1 MILRVA
7 PAVIYLSIVAS
18 DEYTYRLCTKWHGID
33 VRSHRPSGR
42 GPKFCKSC
50 QLLEIW
56 KCVLSHLYRNIHVA
70 DASIGVC
77 NFFLLGVDLY
87 LEDGYA
93 YCALAVSGLELAH
106 ISLQTH
112 FAP

>member
-1 MILRVA
+1 M
-7 PAVIYLSIVAS
+7 
-18 DEYTYRLCTKWHGID
+18 
-33 VRSHRPSGR
+33 
-42 GPKFCKSC
+42 
-50 QLLEIW
+50 
-56 KCVLSHLYRNIHVA
+56 LSHLYRNIHVA